1 MIYAITNQKGGVGK
15 TTTAAALITGLHAQ
29 GYKVLGIDLDMQ
41 GNLSYTMGTPK
52 GRPTVLGVML
62 GEVPAREAIHHTPH
76 GDIIPYA
83 KGLNA
88 AEKQFSD
95 TGREYILKKALEP
108 IAGEYDFIIID
119 TPPALGILTV
129 NALTA
134 AHALIIPAQADIYST
149 QAILETHRTMQKVK
163 EYCNHG
169 LSYAGIL
176 LTRYNGRATI
186 TKEAEEHINGI
197 AADMGT
203 KVFTAHIREGVS
215 IKEAAAI
222 REPLMQ
228 YAPKSNAAADYQEF
242 ITELLEGDNHNG
254 K

>member
-88 AEKQFSD
+88 AEKQVSD

-163 EYCNHG
+163 EYCNHD
-169 LSYAGIL
+169 LQYAGIL

-186 TKEAEEHINGI
+186 TQEAEEHIKTI
-197 AADMGT
+197 AADMKT
-203 KVFTAHIREGVS
+203 KVFSARIREGVA
-215 IKEAAAI
+215 IKEAAAMQ
-222 REPLMQ
+222 EPLLK
-228 YAPKSNAAADYQEF
+228 YAPKSKVAADYK
-242 ITELLEGDNHNG
+242 ELIEEILKGAAQ

>member
-15 TTTAAALITGLHAQ
+15 TTTAAAIITGLHAK

-41 GNLSYTMGTPK
+41 GNLSYTMGVPK
-52 GRPTVLGVML
+52 GIPTILGVML
-62 GEVPAREAIHHTPH
+62 GEVPIENAIHETPD

-88 AEKQFSD
+88 AEKQFTE
-95 TGREYILKKALEP
+95 TGREYILRKALED
-108 IAGEYDFIIID
+108 IHGRYDFIIID
-119 TPPALGILTV
+119 TPPSLGILTV

-163 EYCNHG
+163 EYCNHE
-169 LSYAGIL
+169 LKYAGIL

-197 AADMGT
+197 ADKMGT
-203 KVFTAHIREGVS
+203 KVFAARIREGVA
-215 IKEAAAI
+215 IKEAAAM
-222 REPLMQ
+222 RQPLQ
-228 YAPKSNAAADYQEF
+228 KYAPNSNAATDYTAL
-242 ITELLEGDNHNG
+242 IAELLEGENNNG

>member
-15 TTTAAALITGLHAQ
+15 TTTAAALITGLHDQ

-41 GNLSYTMGTPK
+41 GNLSYTMGAPK
-52 GRPTVLGVML
+52 TGASVLGVML
-62 GEVPAREAIHHTPH
+62 GEVPIENAIHETPD

-88 AEKQFSD
+88 AEKQFTE
-95 TGREYILKKALEP
+95 TGREYILRKALEG
-108 IAGEYDFIIID
+108 IQDKYDFIIID
-119 TPPALGILTV
+119 TPPSLGILTV

-134 AHALIIPAQADIYST
+134 AHALIVPAQADIYST

-163 EYCNHG
+163 EYCNHD
-169 LSYAGIL
+169 LQYAGIL

-186 TKEAEEHINGI
+186 TKEAEEHIKSI
-197 AADMGT
+197 AGQMGT
-203 KVFTAHIREGVS
+203 KLFTARIREGVA
-215 IKEAAAI
+215 IKEAAAM
-222 REPLMQ
+222 REPLLK
-228 YAPKSNAAADYQEF
+228 YAPTSNAAADYKAL
-242 ITELLEGDNHNG
+242 IAELLEGERKNG